1 MGNLSKEKGREKDKI
16 KDSGEKKDNN
26 IIPFVRFINI
36 RKRELKNSSDFSFQ
50 KMKSVSLKYLEQVK
64 GLKDDKLKIEI
75 LETAIKF
82 DNTNENIL
90 KEYLICLKKFD
101 QNKYQDELDKYL
113 FHISPKVYESITGEI
128 KEKTSITKLKK
139 IFDLFKNYDKNSVIY
154 KKNIV
159 HFFNI
164 EKINLTPVNS
174 YNNLNE
180 QVELSIIELY
190 YLLYKEV
197 NHKIIYLKD
206 LFQSNELTL
215 DEKIQSFC
223 PITYHSFIKSIFDTQ
238 GEKISENFIISTLIL
253 YSQTFLETFYY
264 IRNYIN
270 QIYEII
276 DKCLKLENLKE
287 DYYILLFIILDLKNL
302 IYYDMNK
309 SNYLDMI
316 IKYKT
321 KNNYDN
327 LKYEI
332 NNNTLIINN
341 RIKIEDYQKYQIDKI
356 VQDLNLFDVTIPN
369 EFLLIPY
376 LKIEYFNDNNYVK
389 YLNKF
394 IELFNEKISKS
405 KTISTLLNY
414 LYPGFEEINLF
425 QSEFIENIFKNSLKN
440 AYFFPF
446 SLRIGAKTLK
456 RNNTILFF
464 IPNRSSEFK
473 ENLISNLEKK
483 KHYIIGNLG
492 VFIYI
497 EFHEVLGHYLRAVLS
512 KITTINYLSPRSP
525 ISEKNVSGES
535 IESLLFGKRISNFT
549 FIQLLYILDTEN
561 YKVDYKTFRNNFL
574 NISNYIP
581 STTFKEMLRENN
593 ISLNALDLKKRN
605 VITSNLFN
613 ENNLMSNSIAE
624 LPLLNDCVEDIGDSL
639 SNYDNWFLENFEECQ
654 EKLINILKK
663 TNQ

>member
-1 MGNLSKEKGREKDKI
+1 MGNLSKEEGREKDKV
-16 KDSGEKKDNN
+16 KDSRKEKDNN
-26 IIPFVRFINI
+26 IIPFEKFINL
-36 RKRELKNSSDFSFQ
+36 RKRELKDSSDFSFP
-50 KMKSVSLKYLEQVK
+50 KMKSFSLNYLEQIK
-64 GLKDDKLKIEI
+64 GLNDDKLKIEI
-75 LETAIKF
+75 LKNAIEF

-90 KEYLICLKKFD
+90 KEYLICLKKVD
-101 QNKYQDELDKYL
+101 QNKYKDELDKYL
-113 FHISPKVYESITGEI
+113 FHISPKIYKSITGKRKEI
-128 KEKTSITKLKK
+128 TSISKLKE
-139 IFDLFKNYDKNSVIY
+139 IFDLLKNYDKNSIVY
-154 KKNIV
+154 KNNII

-164 EKINLTPVNS
+164 DKIKITPVNS
-174 YNNLNE
+174 YYNLGE

-190 YLLYKEV
+190 YLLYKEI
-197 NHKIIYLKD
+197 NHKIIYLKY
-206 LFQSNELTL
+206 LFKSNELTL

-223 PITYHSFIKSIFDTQ
+223 PISYHSFIKSIIDTQ
-238 GEKISENFIISTLIL
+238 GENISENFIISTLLL

-270 QIYEII
+270 QIYGII
-276 DKCLKLENLKE
+276 EKCLKLENLEK

-316 IKYKT
+316 IKYNT

-327 LKYEI
+327 IKYVI

-341 RIKIEDYQKYQIDKI
+341 KIKIEDYQKYQIEKI

-394 IELFNEKISKS
+394 IEKFHEKISKS
-405 KTISTLLNY
+405 KTISTLLDY
-414 LYPGFEEINLF
+414 LYPGFEDIKLF
-425 QSEFIENIFKNSLKN
+425 QSEFIENLFKDSIKN

-446 SLRIGAKTLK
+446 SFRIGAKTLK
-456 RNNTILFF
+456 RSNKILFF

-473 ENLISNLEKK
+473 ENLISNLDKRK
-483 KHYIIGNLG
+483 YYIIGNLG
-492 VFIYI
+492 VFFYI
-497 EFHEVLGHYLRAVLS
+497 EFHEVLGQYLRVVLS
-512 KITTINYLSPRSP
+512 KLTTINYLSSSSP
-525 ISEKNVSGES
+525 ISEKDEY

-561 YKVDYKTFRNNFL
+561 YKADYKAFRNNFL
-574 NISNYIP
+574 NISNYFP
-581 STTFKEMLRENN
+581 SETCKEMLRENN
-593 ISLNALDLKKRN
+593 INLNSLDLQKKKK
-605 VITSNLFN
+605 IISNLFN
-613 ENNLMSNSIAE
+613 ENNLMNNSIAE

-639 SNYDNWFLENFEECQ
+639 RYYDNWFFENLEECQ
-654 EKLINILKK
+654 EKLIKILNKI
-663 TNQ
+663 NQ

>member
-1 MGNLSKEKGREKDKI
+1 MGNLSKEGGREKDKV
-16 KDSGEKKDNN
+16 KDSSKEKDNN
-26 IIPFVRFINI
+26 IIPFEKFINL
-36 RKRELKNSSDFSFQ
+36 RKNELKNSSDFSFP
-50 KMKSVSLKYLEQVK
+50 KMKSISLKYLEQIK
-64 GLKDDKLKIEI
+64 GLNDDKLKIEI
-75 LETAIKF
+75 LKNAIEF

-90 KEYLICLKKFD
+90 KEYLICLKKVD
-101 QNKYQDELDKYL
+101 QNKYKDELDKYL
-113 FHISPKVYESITGEI
+113 FHISPKIYKSITDKRKEI
-128 KEKTSITKLKK
+128 TSISKLKE
-139 IFDLFKNYDKNSVIY
+139 IFDLFKNYDKNSIVY
-154 KKNIV
+154 KNNII

-164 EKINLTPVNS
+164 DKIKITPVNS
-174 YNNLNE
+174 YYNLSE

-197 NHKIIYLKD
+197 NHKIIYLKY
-206 LFQSNELTL
+206 LFKSNELTL

-223 PITYHSFIKSIFDTQ
+223 PISYHSFIKSIIDTQ
-238 GEKISENFIISTLIL
+238 GENINENFIISTLLL

-270 QIYEII
+270 QIYGII
-276 DKCLKLENLKE
+276 EKCLKLENLEK

-316 IKYKT
+316 IKYNT

-327 LKYEI
+327 IKYVI

-341 RIKIEDYQKYQIDKI
+341 KIKIEDYQKYQIEKI

-394 IELFNEKISKS
+394 IEKFHEKISKS
-405 KTISTLLNY
+405 KTISTLLDY
-414 LYPGFEEINLF
+414 LYPGFEDIKLF
-425 QSEFIENIFKNSLKN
+425 QSEFIENLFKDSIKN

-446 SLRIGAKTLK
+446 SFRIGAKTLK
-456 RNNTILFF
+456 RSNKILFF

-473 ENLISNLEKK
+473 ENLISNLDKRK
-483 KHYIIGNLG
+483 YYIIGNLG
-492 VFIYI
+492 VFFYI
-497 EFHEVLGHYLRAVLS
+497 EFHEVLGQYLRVVLS
-512 KITTINYLSPRSP
+512 KLTTINYLSPSSS
-525 ISEKNVSGES
+525 IIEQDEY
-535 IESLLFGKRISNFT
+535 IESLLFGKRISDFT

-561 YKVDYKTFRNNFL
+561 YKADYKAFRNNFL
-574 NISNYIP
+574 NISNYFP
-581 STTFKEMLRENN
+581 SETCKEMLRENN
-593 ISLNALDLKKRN
+593 INLNSLDLQKKKK
-605 VITSNLFN
+605 IISNLFN
-613 ENNLMSNSIAE
+613 ENNLMNNSIAE

-639 SNYDNWFLENFEECQ
+639 RYYDNWFFENLEECQ
-654 EKLINILKK
+654 EKLIKILNKI
-663 TNQ
+663 NQ

>member
-174 YNNLNE
+174 YYNLNE

-276 DKCLKLENLKE
+276 DKCLKMENLKE

-425 QSEFIENIFKNSLKN
+425 QSEFIENIFKDSLKN
-440 AYFFPF
+440 AYF
-446 SLRIGAKTLK
+446 
-456 RNNTILFF
+456 
-464 IPNRSSEFK
+464 
-473 ENLISNLEKK
+473 
-483 KHYIIGNLG
+483 
-492 VFIYI
+492 
-497 EFHEVLGHYLRAVLS
+497 
-512 KITTINYLSPRSP
+512 NYLSPRSP
-525 ISEKNVSGES
+525 ISEKNESGES